1 MKTLNVDTNPFKNR
15 MLKKIKSK
23 FTEHPQS
30 VNESYAQHFFHASR
44 YGLKM
49 MVAGVATIIHSILP
63 FIFQTTGSD
72 CAREIV
78 ANIKERTKR
87 IED

>member
-1 MKTLNVDTNPFKNR
+1 
-15 MLKKIKSK
+15 MLTQTCSQIACQIKSK
-23 FTEHPQS
+23 FTEQPQS

-44 YGLKM
+44 YGLKTL
-49 MVAGVATIIHSILP
+49 VAGLATTVHSMLS

-72 CAREIV
+72 FAREIG
-78 ANIKERTKR
+78 ANIKERTQR